1 MKNVHDIEIEIK
13 GSEWEE
19 ILDSTFK
26 KKNKDL
32 KVDGF
37 RKGKCPKSVYLQK
50 FGIES
55 LYMDAVDVAC
65 GKAYTNALRENN
77 LIPVC
82 EPKMDVKEIDK
93 DHVKFTFTIIT
104 RPEVKLGKYKDLD
117 VKKDEVKVS
126 KKEIDEEVARLCS
139 RFAEIVVKENG
150 EVLEGNT
157 AVIDFEGFVDGKP
170 LEGGNGSNYP
180 LEIGSHT
187 FIPGFEEGL
196 VGMKVDETKELDLKF
211 PDEYTKELAGKD
223 VKFKVI
229 VREIKE
235 RVLPELNKDFYADL
249 GYEDIETEEQ
259 FRKEVKKV
267 IEERKKEEAKNKYLD
282 DVLSRISGIKSID
295 KGITYEDIT
304 FISDNTLKEN
314 EIIIAE
320 LNKEEYPKNSYLT
333 LNNYNLI
340 VVGHQKKSNIFYLN
354 SNTLNNIISN
364 TKKTTYIIDLTN
376 WADYNRISDKIIEK
390 TEGFVGIHLN
400 KESKVNYELIML
412 IFNIFIILNIILFI
426 IILVVTIFNIL
437 EDEKKSS
444 LMYRALGF
452 TKLKIIKTN
461 ILKLINL
468 FILAII
474 PSIMLTSILYF
485 LIN

>member
-196 VGMKVDETKELDLKF
+196 VGLKVGETKELDLRF

-282 DVLSRISGIKSID
+282 DVLEAASKNMEVEINPEIIDDEVHRMINQFGEQLRMQGLSVDQYLQFTGLKHEDLHKQMEPEATKRVKYRYLIEEVANAEKIEISDEDANSEAEDMAANYDVSKEEFLTHFGGLEVVKYD
-295 KGITYEDIT
+295 MRMRKALEVLGGEDI
-304 FISDNTLKEN
+304 K
-314 EIIIAE
+314 
-320 LNKEEYPKNSYLT
+320 
-333 LNNYNLI
+333 
-340 VVGHQKKSNIFYLN
+340 
-354 SNTLNNIISN
+354 
-364 TKKTTYIIDLTN
+364 
-376 WADYNRISDKIIEK
+376 
-390 TEGFVGIHLN
+390 
-400 KESKVNYELIML
+400 
-412 IFNIFIILNIILFI
+412 
-426 IILVVTIFNIL
+426 
-437 EDEKKSS
+437 
-444 LMYRALGF
+444 
-452 TKLKIIKTN
+452 
-461 ILKLINL
+461 
-468 FILAII
+468 
-474 PSIMLTSILYF
+474 
-485 LIN
+485 

>member
-13 GSEWEE
+13 GKEWEE

-37 RKGKCPKSVYLQK
+37 RKGKCPKNIYLQK

-65 GKAYTNALRENN
+65 GKAYTDALRENN
-77 LIPVC
+77 LLPVC

-104 RPEVKLGKYKDLD
+104 RPEVKLGKYKDLG

-126 KKEIDEEVARLCS
+126 KKEIDAEVARLCS

-157 AVIDFEGFVDGKP
+157 AVIDFEGFVDGEV

-196 VGMKVDETKELDLKF
+196 VGMKVGETKELNLKF
-211 PDEYTKELAGKD
+211 PSEYTKELANKD
-223 VKFKVI
+223 VKFKVT

-249 GYEDIETEEQ
+249 GYEDIETEED

-267 IEERKKEEAKNKYLD
+267 IEERKKEEVKNKYLD
-282 DVLSRISGIKSID
+282 DVLEAASKNMEVSINPEIID
-295 KGITYEDIT
+295 DEIHRMINQFGDQLRMQGLSVDQYLQFTGLSHEDLHKQMEPEATKRVRYRYLIEEVANAEKIE
-304 FISDNTLKEN
+304 ISDEDANN
-314 EIIIAE
+314 EA
-320 LNKEEYPKNSYLT
+320 LDMAANYDVSKEEFLT
-333 LNNYNLI
+333 HFGGLE
-340 VVGHQKKSNIFYLN
+340 VVKYDMRMRK
-354 SNTLNNIISN
+354 
-364 TKKTTYIIDLTN
+364 
-376 WADYNRISDKIIEK
+376 AME
-390 TEGFVGIHLN
+390 
-400 KESKVNYELIML
+400 
-412 IFNIFIILNIILFI
+412 ILGG
-426 IILVVTIFNIL
+426 
-437 EDEKKSS
+437 EE
-444 LMYRALGF
+444 
-452 TKLKIIKTN
+452 IK
-461 ILKLINL
+461 
-468 FILAII
+468 
-474 PSIMLTSILYF
+474 
-485 LIN
+485 

>member
-13 GSEWEE
+13 GKEWEE

-37 RKGKCPKSVYLQK
+37 RKGKCPKNIYLQK

-65 GKAYTNALRENN
+65 GKAYTDALRENN
-77 LIPVC
+77 LLPVC

-104 RPEVKLGKYKDLD
+104 RPEVKLGKYKDLG

-126 KKEIDEEVARLCS
+126 KKEIDAEVARLCS

-157 AVIDFEGFVDGKP
+157 AVIDFEGFVDGEV

-196 VGMKVDETKELDLKF
+196 VGMKVGETKELNLKF
-211 PDEYTKELAGKD
+211 PSEYTKELANKD
-223 VKFKVI
+223 VKFKVT

-249 GYEDIETEEQ
+249 GYEDIETEED

-267 IEERKKEEAKNKYLD
+267 IEERKKDEVKNKYLD
-282 DVLSRISGIKSID
+282 DVLEAASKNMEVSINPEIID
-295 KGITYEDIT
+295 DEIHRMINQFGDQLRMQGLSVDQYLQFTGLSHEDLHKQMEPEATKRVRYRYLIEEVANAEKIE
-304 FISDNTLKEN
+304 ISDEDANSEALDMAAN
-314 EIIIAE
+314 YDVS
-320 LNKEEYPKNSYLT
+320 KEEFLT
-333 LNNYNLI
+333 HFGGLE
-340 VVGHQKKSNIFYLN
+340 VVKYDMRMRKAL
-354 SNTLNNIISN
+354 
-364 TKKTTYIIDLTN
+364 
-376 WADYNRISDKIIEK
+376 E
-390 TEGFVGIHLN
+390 
-400 KESKVNYELIML
+400 
-412 IFNIFIILNIILFI
+412 ILGG
-426 IILVVTIFNIL
+426 
-437 EDEKKSS
+437 EE
-444 LMYRALGF
+444 
-452 TKLKIIKTN
+452 IK
-461 ILKLINL
+461 
-468 FILAII
+468 
-474 PSIMLTSILYF
+474 
-485 LIN
+485 